1 MHPRRAKWR
10 RRVRGGLPRTHVV
23 GARGEGGAHK
33 TSLEAVVAGHIEQL
47 DGVGGDGQQ
56 QGDLVNLQRG
66 GPLLGD
72 VGDPRAHPH
81 QAGGLQ
87 TDLGDDVD
95 AVNGVAPPPRDDDI
109 GGASR
114 SLIHRHLVGDGVDVG
129 GEDGTV
135 LPVKKERGTGR
146 PAQMRQGQHR
156 QVGGSPGAV
165 GFRAHRLGGT
175 QVRQGGVPEVA
186 EILTPVA
193 HDGEA
198 VRQQVQNR

>member
-10 RRVRGGLPRTHVV
+10 RRIRGGPPRTHVV

-56 QGDLVNLQRG
+56 QGDLVDLQRG

-72 VGDPRAHPH
+72 VGDLRAHPH

-95 AVNGVAPPPRDDDI
+95 AVNGVAPPRETTTSAAP
-109 GGASR
+109 
-114 SLIHRHLVGDGVDVG
+114 
-129 GEDGTV
+129 
-135 LPVKKERGTGR
+135 P
-146 PAQMRQGQHR
+146 
-156 QVGGSPGAV
+156 SPSSIV
-165 GFRAHRLGGT
+165 T
-175 QVRQGGVPEVA
+175 SWETESTWA
-186 EILTPVA
+186 EKTEPSC
-193 HDGEA
+193 
-198 VRQQVQNR
+198 R

>member
-1 MHPRRAKWR
+1 M
-10 RRVRGGLPRTHVV
+10 
-23 GARGEGGAHK
+23 
-33 TSLEAVVAGHIEQL
+33 VAGHIEQL

-56 QGDLVNLQRG
+56 QGDLVDLQRG

>member
-10 RRVRGGLPRTHVV
+10 RRVRGGPPRTHVV

-47 DGVGGDGQQ
+47 DGVGGDGQR
-56 QGDLVNLQRG
+56 QGDLVDLQRG

-95 AVNGVAPPPRDDDI
+95 AVNGVDSPRDDDI

-165 GFRAHRLGGT
+165 GSRAHRLGGT

-193 HDGEA
+193 HNGEA